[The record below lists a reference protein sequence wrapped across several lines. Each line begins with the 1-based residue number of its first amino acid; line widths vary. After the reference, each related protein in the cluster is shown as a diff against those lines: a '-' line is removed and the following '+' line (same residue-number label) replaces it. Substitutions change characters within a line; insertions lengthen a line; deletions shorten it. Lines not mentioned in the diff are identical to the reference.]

1 MMMITLGNS
10 AAHVKGL
17 VSAVGLPVAG
27 FLSFQSVVDPITLSQ
42 STIIER
48 IFREGGFFAIVLILL
63 YFYRRDTKWAT
74 EFWRDEAGKRDAL
87 IRENTVAQTSV
98 AAALSA
104 NTVVVHQAKRVMEE
118 LIPMRR
124 TDNGERG

>member
-1 MMMITLGNS
+1 MFMTTIGSS
-10 AAHVKGL
+10 AAHIKGF
-17 VSAVGLPVAG
+17 VSGIGLPVAG
-27 FLSFQSVVDPITLSQ
+27 YLSFQSVVDPVTLSQ

-48 IFREGGFFAIVLILL
+48 VFREGGFFAIVLILL

-74 EFWRDEAGKRDAL
+74 EFWKDEAGKRDDM
-87 IRENTVAQTSV
+87 IRENTAAQTSV

-118 LIPMRR
+118 MLPMRR
-124 TDNGERG
+124 NDNGVRE